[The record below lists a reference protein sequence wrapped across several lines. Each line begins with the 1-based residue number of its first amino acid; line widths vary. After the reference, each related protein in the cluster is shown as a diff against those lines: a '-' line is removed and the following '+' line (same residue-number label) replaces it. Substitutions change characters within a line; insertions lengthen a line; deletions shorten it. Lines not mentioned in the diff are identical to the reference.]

1 MKKLFTCCF
10 IFLGLLGHSQTNESF
25 DIASFI
31 APKNWKKE
39 IKSDVVSYTITN
51 QSNGGYCVI
60 AVYKSIAGL
69 GNIDKDYDKEWK
81 ELVVDRFTVNST
93 PETETEKRKDGWLLK
108 AGAAAINDGNGAAI
122 AILSVFE
129 NSGSIMSVLAL
140 TNKEE
145 FITNTENFI
154 SSIKFKKIQGG
165 LQEPTAPVATGNYK
179 FTTSNF
185 DDGWVSTVMNDY
197 VLVEKEGNTVYLNY
211 HVPYNASQFSGTGVR
226 DAEYY
231 WDTYVTK
238 LFTVKSKQLN
248 DGGSMALKPPYMK
261 GYATDKRTGKPS
273 FIGMYLVIVPNAA
286 SVVIGTALNETAFRK
301 LYPKAND
308 PFGSDLAAMTR
319 YNKFAVAPGDIV
331 GKWQNGNT
339 STAQWYYTSPSGYEG
354 YAGMT
359 LAATSATFNF
369 NKDGTYTSIHN
380 GATGAVGNMNTFQ
393 QEYKGKYTVS
403 NWAVTFTN
411 RYGGKTDRFDAYFE
425 AVRGGRILKLNNG
438 AGQDYNLVKHS
449 TNTLPATSGNGTPSP
464 SSTINADPKLFGKWN
479 RSGASHPHYADPA
492 SWGTAG
498 YTTSRYEFKK
508 DGSYQF
514 TERSFR
520 MTYQHIIIV
529 KENGTYTVNGNQLTI
544 VPAKSIIQS
553 YTKKNNVDE
562 LGSLV
567 KSQNRTLE
575 IVTYNYQFHYFSG
588 IQEWNLVLQS
598 SKPTQRDG
606 NFSNNTTFSNAW
618 YYDQKYTDTDLT
630 SPKGK

>member
-1 MKKLFTCCF
+1 
-10 IFLGLLGHSQTNESF
+10 
-25 DIASFI
+25 
-31 APKNWKKE
+31 
-39 IKSDVVSYTITN
+39 
-51 QSNGGYCVI
+51 
-60 AVYKSIAGL
+60 
-69 GNIDKDYDKEWK
+69 
-81 ELVVDRFTVNST
+81 
-93 PETETEKRKDGWLLK
+93 
-108 AGAAAINDGNGAAI
+108 
-122 AILSVFE
+122 
-129 NSGSIMSVLAL
+129 
-140 TNKEE
+140 
-145 FITNTENFI
+145 
-154 SSIKFKKIQGG
+154 
-165 LQEPTAPVATGNYK
+165 
-179 FTTSNF
+179 
-185 DDGWVSTVMNDY
+185 MNDY

-248 DGGSMALKPPYMK
+248 DGGSMALKPPYME

-438 AGQDYNLVKHS
+438 AGQDYNLQNIPPILYLPPAEMVHHHPHQLS
-449 TNTLPATSGNGTPSP
+449 MPIQNFLANGTDQVHHILTMPTLPVGELPATPPAATNLKRMVP
-464 SSTINADPKLFGKWN
+464 INLL
-479 RSGASHPHYADPA
+479 
-492 SWGTAG
+492 
-498 YTTSRYEFKK
+498 
-508 DGSYQF
+508 
-514 TERSFR
+514 
-520 MTYQHIIIV
+520 
-529 KENGTYTVNGNQLTI
+529 KEV
-544 VPAKSIIQS
+544 S
-553 YTKKNNVDE
+553 E
-562 LGSLV
+562 
-567 KSQNRTLE
+567 
-575 IVTYNYQFHYFSG
+575 
-588 IQEWNLVLQS
+588 
-598 SKPTQRDG
+598 
-606 NFSNNTTFSNAW
+606 
-618 YYDQKYTDTDLT
+618 
-630 SPKGK
+630 